1 MQKTASRMTDDPSAG
16 RAHASEL
23 TVKARREGSE
33 WTFEL
38 LHEGAPTDEVTYSK
52 DALGLRAH
60 DWHEVDFLLD
70 DPTGQLAFHPDKFT
84 AIWVARGTPTQAPAC
99 PMAPSRDH
107 GVVPISSTRKV
118 LRVRNDNAEPCLL
131 SFRLNF
137 IAAGSGSDEIVA
149 FLDPIMNNQNG
160 GSVNRQ

>member
-1 MQKTASRMTDDPSAG
+1 MPDTAHRPPSPKTEG

-23 TVKARREGSE
+23 TVKARRNGADWS
-33 WTFEL
+33 FEL
-38 LHEGAPTDEVTYSK
+38 QADGKATAEVTYSK
-52 DALGLRAH
+52 DALGLHKR
-60 DWHEVDFLLD
+60 DWHEADFMLD
-70 DPTGQLAFHPDKFT
+70 DPSGALAFHPDKFT
-84 AIWVARGTPTQAPAC
+84 AIWVARGTAAAAPPY

-107 GVVPISSTRKV
+107 GVVPLSSRPKR

-137 IAAGSGSDEIVA
+137 VAAEGPGDTIVA

-160 GSVNRQ
+160 GSGSRN